1 MSMWKTCMQEVKIAK
16 TELFEGTTCQI
27 CTVHCVHLSL
37 QFLFGLSLSE
47 SYEIAVCKNKQQK
60 CPHSHKIWLWI
71 FCLMR
76 AISIKKSTLGYVAI
90 FHMEGHTL
98 NTYWILEVNVEIW
111 GDQKMV
117 VWRPEHYRSLNPPIL
132 ADSQDPPFSRLL
144 ISWIYWIYSIYN
156 FGLHPWSS
164 FRAVSYLIYSI
175 YLTYILA
182 DTQDPSYVAFSST
195 PLTVEKQIM
204 ALVRGRGQ
212 TYPSLTLSNKDC
224 DEDLFP
230 GL

>member
-1 MSMWKTCMQEVKIAK
+1 MQEVKIAK

-37 QFLFGLSLSE
+37 PFLFGLSLSE

-71 FCLMR
+71 LCALSV
-76 AISIKKSTLGYVAI
+76 SISTLGCVAI
-90 FHMEGHTL
+90 FHIEGHTL

-132 ADSQDPPFSRLL
+132 ADSQDLPFSRLL
-144 ISWIYWIYSIYN
+144 ISWIYWVSWIYSTHD
-156 FGLHPWSS
+156 FGLHPC
-164 FRAVSYLIYSI
+164 VSYWFYSI

-182 DTQDPSYVAFSST
+182 DNKDLPFPAISPHS
-195 PLTVEKQIM
+195 LTVEK
-204 ALVRGRGQ
+204 
-212 TYPSLTLSNKDC
+212 NK
-224 DEDLFP
+224 
-230 GL
+230 